1 MKLIVG
7 LGNPG
12 DKYIF
17 TRHNIGFMVIE
28 RLVKDRL
35 SLLRSLKAW
44 KKEEKFLS
52 EVCKTPASPQGGD
65 DFIAIKPQTY
75 MNLAGLAVVKI
86 ANFYKIDASNIWV
99 IHDDIDLPLGKIR
112 MRKGG
117 ASAGHHGID
126 SIIKNLGTSD
136 FMRFR
141 LGIGRGK
148 LDKPHTA
155 DHNLHRREVEKFVV
169 SLFKE
174 GEASE
179 VKHLIKNSSEAL
191 DLALKKG
198 IEKAMNRF
206 N

>member
-17 TRHNIGFMVIE
+17 TRHNIGFMVVE
-28 RLVKDRL
+28 RLVKDKL
-35 SLLRSLKAW
+35 SLLQSLKAW
-44 KKEEKFLS
+44 KKEEKFS
-52 EVCKTPASPQGGD
+52 AEVCLPAQTGKSAN
-65 DFIAIKPQTY
+65 FIAIKPQTY

-86 ANFYKIDASNIWV
+86 ANFYKIDASDIWV

-148 LDKPHTA
+148 LDKPHGEG
-155 DHNLHRREVEKFVV
+155 HNLHRHEVEKFVV
-169 SLFKE
+169 SPFRDNE
-174 GEASE
+174 GGDL
-179 VKHLIKNSSEAL
+179 KKLIKNAVEAVEI
-191 DLALKKG
+191 ALEKG

>member
-12 DKYIF
+12 GKFTY
-17 TRHNIGFMVIE
+17 TRHNIGFMVVE

-35 SLLRSLKAW
+35 SLLPSLKAW
-44 KKEEKFLS
+44 KKVENLMS
-52 EVCKTPASPQGGD
+52 EVCKTD

-75 MNLAGLAVVKI
+75 MNLAGLAVTKC
-86 ANFYKIDASNIWV
+86 ANFYKIDSSDILV

-112 MRKGG
+112 IRSGG

-126 SIIKNLGTSD
+126 SIIKNLGTSN
-136 FMRFR
+136 FMRLR
-141 LGIGRGK
+141 IGIGRGK
-148 LDKPHTA
+148 LDKPRGES
-155 DHNLHRREVEKFVV
+155 HNLHRREVEKFVV
-169 SLFKE
+169 SPFRDNE
-174 GEASE
+174 GGE
-179 VKHLIKNSSEAL
+179 VKKLIKNAVEAIEIVL
-191 DLALKKG
+191 DKD

>member
-12 DKYIF
+12 NKYIF
-17 TRHNIGFMVIE
+17 TRHNIGFMVVE

-35 SLLRSLKAW
+35 SLLQSLKAW
-44 KKEEKFLS
+44 KKEEKFMS
-52 EVCKTPASPQGGD
+52 EVCRTD
-65 DFIAIKPQTY
+65 DFLAIKPQTY

-86 ANFYKIDASNIWV
+86 ASFYKIDFQDIWV

-126 SIIKNLGTSD
+126 SIIKNLGSSD

-148 LDKPHTA
+148 LDKPHGEG
-155 DHNLHRREVEKFVV
+155 HNLHRHEVEKFVV
-169 SLFKE
+169 SPFRDNE
-174 GEASE
+174 AGEM
-179 VKHLIKNSSEAL
+179 KKIIKNAVEAL
-191 DLALKKG
+191 EISLDKG

>member
-17 TRHNIGFMVIE
+17 TRHNIGFMVVE
-28 RLVKDRL
+28 RLVKDKL
-35 SLLRSLKAW
+35 SLLPSLKAW
-44 KKEEKFLS
+44 RNEEKFIS
-52 EVCKTPASPQGGD
+52 EVCRGD

-75 MNLAGLAVVKI
+75 MNLAGVAVGKI
-86 ANFYKIDASNIWV
+86 ANFYKIDVSDIWV

-112 MRKGG
+112 IRRGG

-126 SIIKNLGTSD
+126 SMIKNLKRDD
-136 FMRFR
+136 FVRFR

-148 LDKPHTA
+148 LDRPHTA

-179 VKHLIKNSSEAL
+179 VKHLIKNSAEAL
-191 DLALKKG
+191 DIALKKG
-198 IEKAMNRF
+198 IEAAMNRF